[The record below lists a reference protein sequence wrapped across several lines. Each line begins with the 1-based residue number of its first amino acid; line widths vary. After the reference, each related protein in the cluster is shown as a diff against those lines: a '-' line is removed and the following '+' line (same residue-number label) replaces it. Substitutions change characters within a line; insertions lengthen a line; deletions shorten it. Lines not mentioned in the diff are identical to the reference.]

1 MCIRGTQPCKICSGC
16 YIGIKFVLR
25 YWLWTTFPTDYS
37 YIFLTM
43 TLLREG
49 ILIKVWR
56 PWVAVCLLSRIARLL
71 GSWHIHIK
79 GSQILQYRITPSP
92 NPNINTNMRSPYCV
106 MRFIVGYTLYI
117 CSMTWPFPP
126 PILMSPVTLSRVNS
140 CGLILSHTWHL
151 YPYILCG

>member
-1 MCIRGTQPCKICSGC
+1 MYTRGTQPCKICSGC
-16 YIGIKFVLR
+16 YIGIQFVLR

-49 ILIKVWR
+49 VLIKVWG
-56 PWVAVCLLSRIARLL
+56 PWVAVCLLSHIARLL

-79 GSQILQYRITPSP
+79 GSQICSIKSTLTP
-92 NPNINTNMRSPYCV
+92 TQSPYCV
-106 MRFIVGYTLYI
+106 MRFIVRYTLYI

-140 CGLILSHTWHL
+140 CSLILSRTWHL